1 MKTFAARFIVVLGGI
16 FVLSTANAQQPKTLL
31 LDASRLETL
40 KKRAS
45 QNDAVVKTMVADL
58 VKKADRFLAIQP
70 LSVMDKGFTPV
81 SGSKHDY
88 MSQAP
93 YFWYDSSKPNG
104 RPYMRRDGVRNPEI
118 NKIEDHKHLD
128 ELEESV
134 YALSVAYYFTNAEKY
149 AVKAAALLRHWF
161 LNAETKMNPNLDYA
175 QGIPGVTDGRGIGL
189 IETRSLMDIADAVGL
204 LNGSKAWTT
213 TDNTG
218 IQDWYK
224 QFLSWMLTSK
234 NGKDE
239 RAAKNNHGTW
249 YNAQV
254 VSYALFTGDHQLAHE
269 LAEEGKRR
277 IDSQF
282 TAEGKM
288 PLELERTT
296 ALGYSTFNLL
306 AWNKFAVL
314 AAKAGTDLWQY
325 TNAKGAGIR
334 KAVDWLIPYAVDE
347 KKWEYQQI
355 NPYNKNELYEM
366 LLYAAGYYGKSY
378 LAEADKTHKK
388 GNDLFFDLVMRGE

>member
-1 MKTFAARFIVVLGGI
+1 MKNTVVKFIVLFAGL
-16 FVLSTANAQQPKTLL
+16 FLPSNTYAQKPVTFL
-31 LDASRLETL
+31 LDADRLEEL
-40 KKRAS
+40 KGSAAKS
-45 QNDAVVKTMVADL
+45 DAVKTMVAD
-58 VKKADRFLAIQP
+58 VAKKADRFLEIP
-70 LSVMDKGFTPV
+70 RLSVMDKGFTPV
-81 SGSKHDY
+81 SGNKHDY

-128 ELEESV
+128 ELEEAV
-134 YALSVAYYFTNAEKY
+134 HALALAYYFTGTEKY
-149 AVKAAALLRHWF
+149 AVKATSLLRGWF
-161 LNAETKMNPNLDYA
+161 LDADTKMNPNLNYA

-189 IETRSLMDIADAVGL
+189 IETRSLMDIADAIGL
-204 LNGSKAWTT
+204 LAGSKAWTEA
-213 TDNTG
+213 DNNG
-218 IQDWYK
+218 IQEWYK
-224 QFLSWMLTSK
+224 QFLNWMLTSK

-254 VSYALFTGDHQLAHE
+254 VSYALFTGDAKLAHA
-269 LAEEGKRR
+269 LAEEGRRR

-296 ALGYSTFNLL
+296 ALGYSIFNLV
-306 AWNKFAVL
+306 AWSKFAVL
-314 AAKAGTDLWQY
+314 AAKAGTDLWHY

-334 KAVDWLIPYAVDE
+334 KAIDWLVPYAAGE

-355 NPYNKNELYEM
+355 NPFSKNELYELM
-366 LLYAAGYYGKSY
+366 LYAARYYSKEY
-378 LAEADKTHKK
+378 LFEADKTQKK
-388 GNDLFFDLVMRGE
+388 GSDLFFDRMMRGD

>member
-1 MKTFAARFIVVLGGI
+1 MKNTLVKFIVLFAGL
-16 FVLSTANAQQPKTLL
+16 FLLSNTYAQKPVTFL
-31 LDASRLETL
+31 LDANRLEEL
-40 KKRAS
+40 KGSAAKS
-45 QNDAVVKTMVADL
+45 DAVKTMVAD
-58 VKKADRFLAIQP
+58 VAKKADRFLEIP
-70 LSVMDKGFTPV
+70 RLSVMDKGFTPV
-81 SGSKHDY
+81 SGNKHDY

-128 ELEESV
+128 ELEEAV
-134 YALSVAYYFTNAEKY
+134 HALALAYYFTGTEKY
-149 AVKAAALLRHWF
+149 AVKAASLLRGWF
-161 LNAETKMNPNLDYA
+161 LDADTKMNPNLNYA

-204 LNGSKAWTT
+204 LAGSKAWTAA
-213 TDNTG
+213 DNNG
-218 IQDWYK
+218 IQEWYK
-224 QFLSWMLTSK
+224 QFLNWMLTSK

-254 VSYALFTGDHQLAHE
+254 VSYALFTGDAKLAHA
-269 LAEEGKRR
+269 LAEEGRRR

-296 ALGYSTFNLL
+296 ALGYSIFNLV
-306 AWNKFAVL
+306 AWSKFAVL

-334 KAVDWLIPYAVDE
+334 KAIDWLVPYVAGE

-355 NPYNKNELYEM
+355 NPFSKNELYELM
-366 LLYAAGYYGKSY
+366 LYAARYYSKEY
-378 LAEADKTHKK
+378 LVEADKTQKK
-388 GNDLFFDLVMRGE
+388 GSDLFFDRMMRGD

>member
-1 MKTFAARFIVVLGGI
+1 MKNTLVKFIVLFAGL
-16 FVLSTANAQQPKTLL
+16 FLLSNTYAQKPVTFL
-31 LDASRLETL
+31 LDADRLEEL
-40 KKRAS
+40 KGSAAKS
-45 QNDAVVKTMVADL
+45 DAVKTMVAD
-58 VKKADRFLAIQP
+58 VAKKADRFLEIP
-70 LSVMDKGFTPV
+70 RLSVMDKGFTPV
-81 SGSKHDY
+81 SGNKHDY

-128 ELEESV
+128 ELEEAV
-134 YALSVAYYFTNAEKY
+134 HALALAYYFTGTEKY
-149 AVKAAALLRHWF
+149 AVKATSLLRGWF
-161 LNAETKMNPNLDYA
+161 LDADTKMNPNLNYA

-204 LNGSKAWTT
+204 LAGSKAWTAA
-213 TDNTG
+213 DNNG
-218 IQDWYK
+218 IQEWYK
-224 QFLSWMLTSK
+224 QFLNWMLTSK

-254 VSYALFTGDHQLAHE
+254 VSYALFTGDAKLAHA
-269 LAEEGKRR
+269 LAEEGRRR

-296 ALGYSTFNLL
+296 ALGYSIFNLV
-306 AWNKFAVL
+306 AWSKFAVL

-334 KAVDWLIPYAVDE
+334 KAIDWLVPYAAGE

-355 NPYNKNELYEM
+355 NPFSKNELYELM
-366 LLYAAGYYGKSY
+366 LYAARYYSKEY
-378 LAEADKTHKK
+378 LVEADKTQKK
-388 GNDLFFDLVMRGE
+388 GSDLFFDRMMRGD